1 MATALGGASCRRVA
15 LSEQLVSRVLSQL
28 TLGPAAPASSNALSN
43 PHACRTCRLR
53 PLEARRNSSSSSQWK
68 SRQSK
73 DRFARQAKVQGMKSR
88 AAWKLMEMNDRYGLF
103 RRNQTVVDLG
113 YAPGSWSQV
122 AKDATGPNG
131 VVVGIDLIPAQPPR
145 GVTSIQGDFLSPR
158 VRTLVKDVLVEQ
170 VKRRERNRK
179 ERQQVEAASSAPERT
194 DAEGEVAEASVV
206 PDQPSYID
214 QEKQATQDI
223 EAATGAEEEEQR
235 MVDVSCVRGLEATGR
250 ATIAPISYA
259 DTRRPF
265 SSYADV
271 LLTHEFQVVISDMS
285 EPWPQTSGFSS
296 RTLSNPHRLMNTSG
310 INFKD
315 HAGSMD
321 LCYAALT
328 FASDTLKIGGHFVC
342 KFYQGAEDKRLQ
354 KLLEKMFTKVHRE
367 KPESSRSDSKEAYFV
382 ALKRLDFEFSEDE
395 LN

>member
-1 MATALGGASCRRVA
+1 
-15 LSEQLVSRVLSQL
+15 
-28 TLGPAAPASSNALSN
+28 
-43 PHACRTCRLR
+43 
-53 PLEARRNSSSSSQWK
+53 
-68 SRQSK
+68 
-73 DRFARQAKVQGMKSR
+73 
-88 AAWKLMEMNDRYGLF
+88 MNDRYGLF

-206 PDQPSYID
+206 PDQHSYID

-250 ATIAPISYA
+250 ATIALISYA
-259 DTRRPF
+259 HTRRPF

-315 HAGSMD
+315 HAGSMVRG
-321 LCYAALT
+321 T
-328 FASDTLKIGGHFVC
+328 TPI
-342 KFYQGAEDKRLQ
+342 
-354 KLLEKMFTKVHRE
+354 FTWDISTC
-367 KPESSRSDSKEAYFV
+367 PSPTSS
-382 ALKRLDFEFSEDE
+382 
-395 LN
+395 

>member
-1 MATALGGASCRRVA
+1 MSSRRAV
-15 LSEQLVSRVLSQL
+15 LSERLISRVLSQL
-28 TLGPAAPASSNALSN
+28 TLAATAPARKIAPSG
-43 PHACRTCRLR
+43 PQACQSCRLR
-53 PLEARRNSSSSSQWK
+53 PLDVRRNASSSSQWK
-68 SRQSK
+68 SRQNR

-88 AAWKLMEMNDRYGLF
+88 AAWKLIEMNDRYGLF

-158 VRTLVKDVLVEQ
+158 VRALVKDVLVEQ
-170 VKRRERNRK
+170 IRRRERDRR
-179 ERQQVEAASSAPERT
+179 ERQEADAVAASDSSHQVAGEG
-194 DAEGEVAEASVV
+194 DSAEGDMVT
-206 PDQPSYID
+206 DRPSYID

-223 EAATGAEEEEQR
+223 EAATEALEEAGR
-235 MVDVSCVRGLEATGR
+235 MVDV
-250 ATIAPISYA
+250 
-259 DTRRPF
+259 
-265 SSYADV
+265 
-271 LLTHEFQVVISDMS
+271 VVSDMS

-328 FASDTLKIGGHFVC
+328 FASDTLKTGGHFVC

-354 KLLEKMFTKVHRE
+354 KLLEKMFLKVHRE

-382 ALKRLDFEFSEDE
+382 ALKRKGDVNFSDDQVD
-395 LN
+395 

>member
-1 MATALGGASCRRVA
+1 MTTALGAVSCRRVA
-15 LSEQLVSRVLSQL
+15 LSERLISRVLSQL
-28 TLGPAAPASSNALSN
+28 TLAATTPASKPPLPSPQVCQN
-43 PHACRTCRLR
+43 CRLK
-53 PLEARRNSSSSSQWK
+53 PLESRRNASSSSQWK

-73 DRFARQAKVQGMKSR
+73 DRYARQAKVQGLKSR
-88 AAWKLMEMNDRYGLF
+88 AAWKLIEINDRYGLF

-131 VVVGIDLIPAQPPR
+131 VVVGIDLIPAQPPK

-158 VRTLVKDVLVEQ
+158 VRALVKDVLVEQ
-170 VKRRERNRK
+170 TRRKARERM
-179 ERQQVEAASSAPERT
+179 ERQEADTAATSSSSDREVV
-194 DAEGEVAEASVV
+194 EGESKEESVV
-206 PDQPSYID
+206 TDQPSYID

-223 EAATGAEEEEQR
+223 EAATGAEEEAER
-235 MVDVSCVRGLEATGR
+235 MVD
-250 ATIAPISYA
+250 
-259 DTRRPF
+259 
-265 SSYADV
+265 
-271 LLTHEFQVVISDMS
+271 VVISDMS

-328 FASDTLKIGGHFVC
+328 FASDTLKAGGHFVC

-354 KLLEKMFTKVHRE
+354 KLLEKMFSKVHRE

-382 ALKRLDFEFSEDE
+382 ALKRKGSETFTNDE
-395 LN
+395 VN

>member
-1 MATALGGASCRRVA
+1 LISGR
-15 LSEQLVSRVLSQL
+15 SRQ
-28 TLGPAAPASSNALSN
+28 P
-43 PHACRTCRLR
+43 ACRTCRLR
-53 PLEARRNSSSSSQWK
+53 PLEARRNASSSSQWK

-131 VVVGIDLIPAQPPR
+131 VIVGIDLIPAQPPR

-158 VRTLVKDVLVEQ
+158 VRALVKDVLVEQ

-179 ERQQVEAASSAPERT
+179 ERQQVEASSSAPERT
-194 DAEGEVAEASVV
+194 DAEGEVAQASVV

-223 EAATGAEEEEQR
+223 ETATGAEEEEQR
-235 MVDVSCVRGLEATGR
+235 MVDV
-250 ATIAPISYA
+250 
-259 DTRRPF
+259 
-265 SSYADV
+265 
-271 LLTHEFQVVISDMS
+271 VISDMP

-310 INFKD
+310 IN
-315 HAGSMD
+315 
-321 LCYAALT
+321 
-328 FASDTLKIGGHFVC
+328 
-342 KFYQGAEDKRLQ
+342 
-354 KLLEKMFTKVHRE
+354 
-367 KPESSRSDSKEAYFV
+367 
-382 ALKRLDFEFSEDE
+382 
-395 LN
+395 